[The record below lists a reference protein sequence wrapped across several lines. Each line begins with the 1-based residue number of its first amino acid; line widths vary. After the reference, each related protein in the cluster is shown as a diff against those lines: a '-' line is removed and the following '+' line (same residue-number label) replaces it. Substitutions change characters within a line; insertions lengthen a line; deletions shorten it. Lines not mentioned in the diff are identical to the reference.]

1 MLWRYNRRNYMDADF
16 EEFENKT
23 VSYVKVF
30 KQLSVANN

>member
-16 EEFENKT
+16 EFENKT